1 MRIGSGR
8 VTGNRTRIVVV
19 ALLALVASG
28 CGGDARGADG
38 PVVLEFFQFKSEAV
52 ATFDLIIEE
61 FNAEHPGIRVQQ
73 NHVPDADT
81 ALRVRLVRDDVPD
94 VMALNAG
101 TTFGELASA
110 GVFHDFSEDAVLD
123 GVTPAIVDILADLGT
138 PEPGQVN
145 GVPFANNASGVIYNV
160 DLFDEHGV
168 EVPGTWSE
176 MLAAIEAFEAAGVLP
191 FYQTLGDAWT
201 SLPAWNGLAG
211 NLPPADFWEQLRAG
225 ETSFTQDH
233 QLVADRLQE
242 LFDRGQG
249 DRFSRTYDAG
259 NQAFARGESAM
270 YLQGIWALPAI
281 RSFGPDFELG
291 TFAMPA
297 DQADETLLVSGVD
310 VALTMPIEPE
320 HPGEARTF
328 IEYLLRPEVVEQ
340 YAAEQSAIP
349 VLEVSE
355 PTDPALAGLVP
366 YFSEGRLVGFPDHQV
381 PATIPLA
388 PILQQF
394 LIDGDK
400 TNLLATLDNEW
411 DKVARRRS

>member
-1 MRIGSGR
+1 MRIWPGTESGS
-8 VTGNRTRIVVV
+8 RTRIVGI
-19 ALLALVASG
+19 ALLAAVVAG
-28 CGGDARGADG
+28 CGTDAQGAEG
-38 PVVLEFFQFKSEAV
+38 PVVLEFFQFKPEAV
-52 ATFDLIIEE
+52 ESFDRIIEE

-81 ALRVRLVRDDVPD
+81 ALRVRLVREDVPD
-94 VMALNAG
+94 VMTLNAG
-101 TTFGELASA
+101 TTFGELATA
-110 GVFHDFSEDAVLD
+110 GVFHDFSDDPVLD
-123 GVTPAIVDILADLGT
+123 GVTPAIVDILTDLGT

-145 GVPFANNASGVIYNV
+145 GVPFANNASAVIYNV

-168 EVPGTWSE
+168 EVPRTWDE
-176 MLAAIEAFEAAGVLP
+176 LLAAVDALEAAGVLP

-211 NLPPADFWEQLRAG
+211 NLPPEDFWEQLRAD
-225 ETSFTQDH
+225 ETSFAQGH
-233 QLVADRLQE
+233 ELVADRLYE
-242 LFDRGQG
+242 LFERGQG
-249 DRFSRTYDAG
+249 DRFSTTYDAG

-281 RSFGPDFELG
+281 RSFEPDSELG

-297 DQADETLLVSGVD
+297 DDADETVLVSGVD

-320 HPGEARTF
+320 HPDETMTF
-328 IEYLLRPEVVEQ
+328 IEYLMRPEVVEE

-349 VLEVSE
+349 VLEGTE
-355 PTDPALAGLVP
+355 PSDPALEGVAP
-366 YFSEGRLVGFPDHQV
+366 YFDEGRLVGFPDHQV
-381 PATIPLA
+381 PATIPLDS
-388 PILQQF
+388 ILQQF

-400 TNLLATLDNEW
+400 ANLLGTLDDEW